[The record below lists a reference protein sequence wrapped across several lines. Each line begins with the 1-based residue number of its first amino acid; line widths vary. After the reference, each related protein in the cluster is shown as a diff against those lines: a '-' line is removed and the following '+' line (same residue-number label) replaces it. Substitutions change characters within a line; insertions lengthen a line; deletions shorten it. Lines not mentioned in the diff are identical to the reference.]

1 MFCKY
6 CGNEIADNSKFCPK
20 CGNEIHP
27 ICKMPNDN
35 DVQQQKVMD
44 NNEKKIED
52 VVIVNTRHK
61 SAAKVVL
68 PVILVIIICGVFIA
82 TKVISTKNNNN
93 NAVNN
98 ADNKDYFV
106 AEDKDNALKN
116 DDQKDDEA
124 KSDSS
129 KIVEDM
135 DRGYTNETTVDD
147 VENNE
152 KSVSQD
158 PDYICYWPITEEV
171 FNEEK
176 EIYEYNNIGVDKSRI
191 AFLYYK
197 DAEINGIS
205 AHYGMTI
212 SFDGENQKIICIDYY
227 LTDGEFQKFEEIY
240 GTPVHQIEEIKI
252 MKWGSVT
259 SPQITAQYY
268 DDFGT
273 EYAFSEMEKSGKGY
287 IVSVKFI
294 K

>member
-1 MFCKY
+1 MFCEY

-93 NAVNN
+93 NAANN

-106 AEDKDNALKN
+106 AEDKDNSLKN

-124 KSDSS
+124 KS
-129 KIVEDM
+129 KILEDM

-158 PDYICYWPITEEV
+158 PDFIGYWPIIEDV

-176 EIYEYNNIGVDKSRI
+176 QIYEYNRIGVDKSRI
-191 AFLYYK
+191 GFLYYK

-212 SFDGENQKIICIDYY
+212 SFDGESQKSK
-227 LTDGEFQKFEEIY
+227 TKFKC
-240 GTPVHQIEEIKI
+240 Q
-252 MKWGSVT
+252 
-259 SPQITAQYY
+259 
-268 DDFGT
+268 
-273 EYAFSEMEKSGKGY
+273 
-287 IVSVKFI
+287 
-294 K
+294 

>member
-6 CGNEIADNSKFCPK
+6 CGNEITDRSKYCPK

-27 ICKMPNDN
+27 IRKMSNNN
-35 DVQQQKVMD
+35 DVQQQKVVD

-61 SAAKVVL
+61 SVAKVVL

-93 NAVNN
+93 NAVNK

-106 AEDKDNALKN
+106 AEDKDNVLKN
-116 DDQKDDEA
+116 DDQTDDEA

-135 DRGYTNETTVDD
+135 DRGYTCETTADD

-152 KSVSQD
+152 KSVSQV
-158 PDYICYWPITEEV
+158 PDFIRYWPVVEPV

-176 EIYEYNNIGVDKSRI
+176 QIYEYKSKGDDKSRI
-191 AFLYYK
+191 SFLYYK
-197 DAEINGIS
+197 YAEINDIS
-205 AHYGMTI
+205 AYYGMTI
-212 SFDGENQKIICIDYY
+212 SFDGESQKISNICYY
-227 LTDGEFQKFEEIY
+227 LTDDEFQKFEKIY
-240 GTPVHQIEEIKI
+240 GVPDSQDEETKI
-252 MKWGSVT
+252 MRWDSDM
-259 SPQITAQYY
+259 SPHVNARYY
-268 DDFGT
+268 DDFGSLW
-273 EYAFSEMEKSGKGY
+273 EFSEMGKNGKGY
-287 IVSVKFI
+287 IVSLLFN
-294 K
+294 

>member
-27 ICKMPNDN
+27 ISKMSNDN
-35 DVQQQKVMD
+35 DVQQQKVVD

-61 SAAKVVL
+61 SVAKVVL

-82 TKVISTKNNNN
+82 TKVISTKKNNN

-98 ADNKDYFV
+98 EDNKDYFV

-124 KSDSS
+124 KSDSN
-129 KIVEDM
+129 KIVEDI

-147 VENNE
+147 VKNNE

-158 PDYICYWPITEEV
+158 PDFIRYWPIVEEV

-176 EIYEYNNIGVDKSRI
+176 QIYENKSNGVDKSRI

-212 SFDGENQKIICIDYY
+212 SFDGESQKVSNIRYY
-227 LTDGEFQKFEEIY
+227 LTDAEFQKFEELY
-240 GTPVHQIEEIKI
+240 GAPDRQDEETKILRWDSDTSQQI
-252 MKWGSVT
+252 M
-259 SPQITAQYY
+259 ACYY

-273 EYAFSEMEKSGKGY
+273 VWEFSEMEKSGKGY
-287 IVSVKFI
+287 IVSLLFN
-294 K
+294 

>member
-27 ICKMPNDN
+27 ISKMSNDN
-35 DVQQQKVMD
+35 DVQQQKVVED
-44 NNEKKIED
+44 NEKKIED

-61 SAAKVVL
+61 SVAKVVL

-82 TKVISTKNNNN
+82 TKLISTKKNNN

-98 ADNKDYFV
+98 EYNKEYFV

-124 KSDSS
+124 KSDGN

-158 PDYICYWPITEEV
+158 PDFIRYWPIVEEV

-176 EIYEYNNIGVDKSRI
+176 QIYENKSNGVDKSRI

-212 SFDGENQKIICIDYY
+212 SFDGESQKIRYIDYY
-227 LTDGEFQKFEEIY
+227 LTDDEFQKFEERY
-240 GTPVHQIEEIKI
+240 GTPDRQDEETKI
-252 MKWGSVT
+252 MHWGSAT
-259 SPQITAQYY
+259 FRI
-268 DDFGT
+268 
-273 EYAFSEMEKSGKGY
+273 
-287 IVSVKFI
+287 I
-294 K
+294 KVL

>member
-27 ICKMPNDN
+27 IRKMSNDH
-35 DVQQQKVMD
+35 DVQQQKVVD

-61 SAAKVVL
+61 SVAKVVL

-98 ADNKDYFV
+98 EDNKEYFV
-106 AEDKDNALKN
+106 AEDNALKN

-124 KSDSS
+124 KSDSN

-158 PDYICYWPITEEV
+158 PDFIRYWPVVEPV

-176 EIYEYNNIGVDKSRI
+176 QIIEYKSKGDDKSRI

-205 AHYGMTI
+205 ASYGMTI
-212 SFDGENQKIICIDYY
+212 SFDGESQKVSNIRYY
-227 LTDGEFQKFEEIY
+227 LTDAEFQKFEELY
-240 GTPVHQIEEIKI
+240 GTPDRQDEEAKDMRWDSDTSQQI
-252 MKWGSVT
+252 M
-259 SPQITAQYY
+259 ACYY

-273 EYAFSEMEKSGKGY
+273 VYEFREMEKSGKGY
-287 IVSVKFI
+287 IVSLLFT
-294 K
+294 

>member
-27 ICKMPNDN
+27 IRKMSNDN
-35 DVQQQKVMD
+35 DVQQQKVVD

-61 SAAKVVL
+61 SVAKVVL

-98 ADNKDYFV
+98 EDNKEYFV
-106 AEDKDNALKN
+106 AEDNALKN

-124 KSDSS
+124 KSDSY
-129 KIVEDM
+129 KFDEDM
-135 DRGYTNETTVDD
+135 DRGYTSETTADD

-158 PDYICYWPITEEV
+158 PDFIRYWPVVEPV

-176 EIYEYNNIGVDKSRI
+176 QIIEYKSKGDDKSRI

-205 AHYGMTI
+205 ASYGMTI
-212 SFDGENQKIICIDYY
+212 SFDGESQKVSNIRYY
-227 LTDGEFQKFEEIY
+227 LTDAEFQKFEKKY
-240 GTPVHQIEEIKI
+240 GVPDSQDEETKILRWDSDTSQQI
-252 MKWGSVT
+252 M
-259 SPQITAQYY
+259 ACYY

-273 EYAFSEMEKSGKGY
+273 VYEFREMEKSGKGY
-287 IVSVKFI
+287 IVSLLFN
-294 K
+294 

>member
-27 ICKMPNDN
+27 IRKMSNDN
-35 DVQQQKVMD
+35 DVQQQKVVD

-61 SAAKVVL
+61 SVAKVVL
-68 PVILVIIICGVFIA
+68 PIILAIIICGVFIA

-116 DDQKDDEA
+116 DDQKNDEA
-124 KSDSS
+124 NSDSN

-158 PDYICYWPITEEV
+158 PDFIRYWPVVEPV

-176 EIYEYNNIGVDKSRI
+176 QIIEYKGKGDDKSRI

-205 AHYGMTI
+205 ASYGMTI
-212 SFDGENQKIICIDYY
+212 SFDGESQKVSNIRYY
-227 LTDGEFQKFEEIY
+227 LTDTEFQKFEKLY
-240 GTPVHQIEEIKI
+240 GTPDRQDEETKILRWDSDTSQQI
-252 MKWGSVT
+252 M
-259 SPQITAQYY
+259 ACYY

-273 EYAFSEMEKSGKGY
+273 VYEFREMEKSGKGY
-287 IVSVKFI
+287 IVSLLFN
-294 K
+294 

>member
-27 ICKMPNDN
+27 IRKMSNDN
-35 DVQQQKVMD
+35 DVQQQKVVD

-61 SAAKVVL
+61 SVAKVVL

-98 ADNKDYFV
+98 EDNKEYFV
-106 AEDKDNALKN
+106 AEDNALKN

-124 KSDSS
+124 KSDSN

-135 DRGYTNETTVDD
+135 DRGYTSETTADD

-158 PDYICYWPITEEV
+158 PDFIRYWPVVEPV

-176 EIYEYNNIGVDKSRI
+176 QIIEYKSKGDDKSRI

-205 AHYGMTI
+205 ASYGMTI
-212 SFDGENQKIICIDYY
+212 SFDGESQKVSNIRYY
-227 LTDGEFQKFEEIY
+227 LTDAEFQKFEKKY
-240 GTPVHQIEEIKI
+240 GVPDSQDEETKD
-252 MKWGSVT
+252 MRWDSDT
-259 SPQITAQYY
+259 SPHIIARYY

-273 EYAFSEMEKSGKGY
+273 EWEFSEMEKSGKGY
-287 IVSVKFI
+287 IVSLMFD
-294 K
+294 

>member
-27 ICKMPNDN
+27 IRKMSNDN
-35 DVQQQKVMD
+35 AVQQQKVVD

-61 SAAKVVL
+61 SVAKVVL
-68 PVILVIIICGVFIA
+68 PVILVIIICGVFIV

-106 AEDKDNALKN
+106 AEDKDNTLKN

-124 KSDSS
+124 KSDSN

-135 DRGYTNETTVDD
+135 DRGYTSETTADD
-147 VENNE
+147 VVNNE
-152 KSVSQD
+152 KSVSKE
-158 PDYICYWPITEEV
+158 PDFIRYWPIGDEV

-176 EIYEYNNIGVDKSRI
+176 QIYELKNIGVDKSRI

-197 DAEINGIS
+197 DAEINGIT
-205 AHYGMTI
+205 AHYGMSI
-212 SFDGENQKIICIDYY
+212 SFDGESQKIYEIHYY
-227 LTDGEFQKFEEIY
+227 LTDDEFHKFEKKY
-240 GTPVHQIEEIKI
+240 GVPDSQDEETKILRWDSDTSQQI
-252 MKWGSVT
+252 M
-259 SPQITAQYY
+259 ACYY

-273 EYAFSEMEKSGKGY
+273 VYEFREMEKSGKGY
-287 IVSVKFI
+287 IVSLLFT
-294 K
+294 

>member
-27 ICKMPNDN
+27 IRKVSNDN
-35 DVQQQKVMD
+35 DVQQQKVVD

-61 SAAKVVL
+61 SVAKVVL
-68 PVILVIIICGVFIA
+68 PIILVIIICGVFIA

-116 DDQKDDEA
+116 DDQKNDEA
-124 KSDSS
+124 KSDSN

-152 KSVSQD
+152 KSVLQD
-158 PDYICYWPITEEV
+158 PDFIRYWPVVEPV

-176 EIYEYNNIGVDKSRI
+176 QIIEYKGKGDDKSRI

-205 AHYGMTI
+205 ASYGMTI
-212 SFDGENQKIICIDYY
+212 SFDGESQKVSNIRYY
-227 LTDGEFQKFEEIY
+227 LTDTEFQKFEKLY
-240 GTPVHQIEEIKI
+240 GTPDRQDEETKILRWDSDTSQQI
-252 MKWGSVT
+252 M
-259 SPQITAQYY
+259 ACYY

-273 EYAFSEMEKSGKGY
+273 VYEFREMEKSGKGY
-287 IVSVKFI
+287 IVSLLFN
-294 K
+294 

>member
-27 ICKMPNDN
+27 IRKMSNDN
-35 DVQQQKVMD
+35 DVQQQKVVD

-61 SAAKVVL
+61 SVAKVVL

-98 ADNKDYFV
+98 EDNKEYFV
-106 AEDKDNALKN
+106 AEDNALKN

-124 KSDSS
+124 KSDSN

-158 PDYICYWPITEEV
+158 PDFIRYWPVVEPV

-176 EIYEYNNIGVDKSRI
+176 QIIEYKSKGDDKSRI

-205 AHYGMTI
+205 ASYGMTI
-212 SFDGENQKIICIDYY
+212 SFDGESQKVSNIRYY
-227 LTDGEFQKFEEIY
+227 LTDAEFQKFEELY
-240 GTPVHQIEEIKI
+240 GTPDRQDEESKDMRWDSDTSQQI
-252 MKWGSVT
+252 M
-259 SPQITAQYY
+259 ACYY

-273 EYAFSEMEKSGKGY
+273 VYEFREMEKSGKGY
-287 IVSVKFI
+287 IVSLLFT
-294 K
+294 

>member
-20 CGNEIHP
+20 CGNEIHQ
-27 ICKMPNDN
+27 ISKMSNDN
-35 DVQQQKVMD
+35 DVQQQKVVD

-61 SAAKVVL
+61 SVAKVVL

-82 TKVISTKNNNN
+82 IKVISTKNNNN
-93 NAVNN
+93 NA
-98 ADNKDYFV
+98 DNKEYFV

-124 KSDSS
+124 KSDSN

-135 DRGYTNETTVDD
+135 DRGYTSETTVDD
-147 VENNE
+147 VKNNE

-158 PDYICYWPITEEV
+158 PDFIRYWPIVEEV

-176 EIYEYNNIGVDKSRI
+176 QIYETKSIDVDKSRI

-212 SFDGENQKIICIDYY
+212 SFDGESQKVSNIRYY
-227 LTDGEFQKFEEIY
+227 LTDAEFQKFEELY
-240 GTPVHQIEEIKI
+240 GTPDRQDEETKILRWDSDTSQQI
-252 MKWGSVT
+252 M
-259 SPQITAQYY
+259 ACYY

-273 EYAFSEMEKSGKGY
+273 VYEFREMEKSGKGY
-287 IVSVKFI
+287 IVSLLFT
-294 K
+294 

>member
-27 ICKMPNDN
+27 IRKMSNDN
-35 DVQQQKVMD
+35 DVQQQKVME

-61 SAAKVVL
+61 SVAKVVL

-93 NAVNN
+93 

-106 AEDKDNALKN
+106 ADDKDNALKN

-124 KSDSS
+124 KSDSN

-158 PDYICYWPITEEV
+158 PDFIRYWPVVEPV

-176 EIYEYNNIGVDKSRI
+176 QIIEYKSKGDDKSRI

-212 SFDGENQKIICIDYY
+212 SFDGESQKVSNIRYY
-227 LTDGEFQKFEEIY
+227 LTDAEFQKFEELY
-240 GTPVHQIEEIKI
+240 GAPDSQDEETKD
-252 MKWGSVT
+252 MRWDSDT
-259 SPQITAQYY
+259 SPHIIARYY

-273 EYAFSEMEKSGKGY
+273 EWEFSEMEKSGKGY
-287 IVSVKFI
+287 IVSLMFD
-294 K
+294 

>member
-27 ICKMPNDN
+27 IRKMSNDN
-35 DVQQQKVMD
+35 DVQQQKVVD

-61 SAAKVVL
+61 SVAKVVL

-98 ADNKDYFV
+98 EDNKEYFV

-116 DDQKDDEA
+116 DDQKNDEA
-124 KSDSS
+124 KSDSN

-135 DRGYTNETTVDD
+135 DRGYTSETTADD

-158 PDYICYWPITEEV
+158 PDFIRYWPVVEPV

-176 EIYEYNNIGVDKSRI
+176 QIIEYKSKGDDKSRI

-205 AHYGMTI
+205 ASYGMTI
-212 SFDGENQKIICIDYY
+212 SFDGESQKVSNIRYY
-227 LTDGEFQKFEEIY
+227 LTDAEFQKFEKKY
-240 GTPVHQIEEIKI
+240 GVPDSQDEETKD
-252 MKWGSVT
+252 MRWDSDT
-259 SPQITAQYY
+259 SPHIIARYY
-268 DDFGT
+268 DDFGI
-273 EYAFSEMEKSGKGY
+273 EWEFSEMEKSGKGY
-287 IVSVKFI
+287 IVSLMFD
-294 K
+294 

>member
-27 ICKMPNDN
+27 IRKMSNDN
-35 DVQQQKVMD
+35 AVQQQKVVD

-61 SAAKVVL
+61 SVAKVVL
-68 PVILVIIICGVFIA
+68 PVILVIIICGVFIV

-106 AEDKDNALKN
+106 AEDKDNTLKN

-124 KSDSS
+124 KSDSN

-147 VENNE
+147 VQNNE
-152 KSVSQD
+152 KSLSQD
-158 PDYICYWPITEEV
+158 PDFIRYWPVVEPV

-176 EIYEYNNIGVDKSRI
+176 QIYEYKSKGDDKSRI
-191 AFLYYK
+191 NFLYYK

-205 AHYGMTI
+205 ASYGMAIT
-212 SFDGENQKIICIDYY
+212 FDGESQKIFEIHYY
-227 LTDGEFQKFEEIY
+227 LTDDEFQKFEKKY
-240 GTPVHQIEEIKI
+240 GVPDSQDEETKD
-252 MKWGSVT
+252 MRWDSDT
-259 SPQITAQYY
+259 SPHIIARYY

-273 EYAFSEMEKSGKGY
+273 EWEFSEMEKSGKGY
-287 IVSVKFI
+287 IVSLMFD
-294 K
+294 

>member
-6 CGNEIADNSKFCPK
+6 CGNEIAYNSKFCTN

-27 ICKMPNDN
+27 IRKMSNDN
-35 DVQQQKVMD
+35 DVQQQKVVD

-52 VVIVNTRHK
+52 VVIVNARHK
-61 SAAKVVL
+61 SVAKVVL

-82 TKVISTKNNNN
+82 TKVISTKNNN

-129 KIVEDM
+129 KILEDM

-158 PDYICYWPITEEV
+158 PDFITYWPITEEV

-176 EIYEYNNIGVDKSRI
+176 QIYEYKDIGVDKSRI
-191 AFLYYK
+191 ASLYYK

-212 SFDGENQKIICIDYY
+212 SFDGESQKIRYIDYY
-227 LTDGEFQKFEEIY
+227 LTDDEFQKFEERY
-240 GTPVHQIEEIKI
+240 GTPDRQDEETKI
-252 MKWGSVT
+252 MHWGSAT
-259 SPQITAQYY
+259 FPQIAAQYC
-268 DDFGT
+268 DDFST
-273 EYAFSEMEKSGKGY
+273 EWVLSEMGKSGKGY
-287 IVSVKFI
+287 VVSVLFN
-294 K
+294 

>member
-27 ICKMPNDN
+27 IRKMSNDN
-35 DVQQQKVMD
+35 DVQQQKVVD

-61 SAAKVVL
+61 SVAKVVL

-82 TKVISTKNNNN
+82 TKVISTKKNNN

-98 ADNKDYFV
+98 EDNKEYFV
-106 AEDKDNALKN
+106 AEDNALKN

-124 KSDSS
+124 KSDSN

-135 DRGYTNETTVDD
+135 DRGYTSETTADD
-147 VENNE
+147 VVNNE
-152 KSVSQD
+152 KSVSKE
-158 PDYICYWPITEEV
+158 PDFIRYWPIGDEV

-176 EIYEYNNIGVDKSRI
+176 QIYELKNIGVDKSRI

-205 AHYGMTI
+205 ASYGMTI
-212 SFDGENQKIICIDYY
+212 SFDGESQKVSNIRYY
-227 LTDGEFQKFEEIY
+227 LTDAEFQKFEELY
-240 GTPVHQIEEIKI
+240 GTPDRQDEETKD
-252 MKWGSVT
+252 MRWDSDT
-259 SPQITAQYY
+259 SPHIIARYY

-273 EYAFSEMEKSGKGY
+273 EWEFSEMEKSGKGY
-287 IVSVKFI
+287 IVSLMFD
-294 K
+294 

>member
-20 CGNEIHP
+20 CGNEIHQ
-27 ICKMPNDN
+27 ISKMSNDN
-35 DVQQQKVMD
+35 DVQQQKVVD

-61 SAAKVVL
+61 SVAKVVL

-82 TKVISTKNNNN
+82 IKVISTKNNNN

-98 ADNKDYFV
+98 ADNKEYFV

-116 DDQKDDEA
+116 DDQKNDEA
-124 KSDSS
+124 KSDSN

-135 DRGYTNETTVDD
+135 DRGYTSETTADD

-158 PDYICYWPITEEV
+158 PDFIRYWPVVEPV

-176 EIYEYNNIGVDKSRI
+176 QIIEYKSKGDDKSRI

-205 AHYGMTI
+205 ASYGMTI
-212 SFDGENQKIICIDYY
+212 SFDGESQKVSNIRYY
-227 LTDGEFQKFEEIY
+227 LTDAEFQKFEKKY
-240 GTPVHQIEEIKI
+240 GVPDSQDEETKD
-252 MKWGSVT
+252 MRWDSDT
-259 SPQITAQYY
+259 SPHIIARYY

-273 EYAFSEMEKSGKGY
+273 EWEFSEMEKSGKGY
-287 IVSVKFI
+287 IVSLMFD
-294 K
+294 

>member
-1 MFCKY
+1 M
-6 CGNEIADNSKFCPK
+6 S
-20 CGNEIHP
+20 
-27 ICKMPNDN
+27 NDN
-35 DVQQQKVMD
+35 DVQQQKVVD

-61 SAAKVVL
+61 SVAKVVL

-82 TKVISTKNNNN
+82 IKVISTKNNNN

-98 ADNKDYFV
+98 ADNKEYFV

-124 KSDSS
+124 KSDSN

-135 DRGYTNETTVDD
+135 DRGYTSETTVDD
-147 VENNE
+147 VKNNE

-158 PDYICYWPITEEV
+158 PDFIRYWPIVEEV

-176 EIYEYNNIGVDKSRI
+176 QIYETKSIDVDKSRI

-197 DAEINGIS
+197 DAELNGIS

-212 SFDGENQKIICIDYY
+212 SFDGESQKVSNIRYY
-227 LTDGEFQKFEEIY
+227 LTDAEFQKFEELY
-240 GTPVHQIEEIKI
+240 GTPDRQDEETKILRWDSDTSQQI
-252 MKWGSVT
+252 M
-259 SPQITAQYY
+259 ACYY

-273 EYAFSEMEKSGKGY
+273 VYEFREMEKSGKGY
-287 IVSVKFI
+287 IVSLLFT
-294 K
+294 